1 MKGYPVLY
9 LTTLNLLICIVF
21 LITLVKGFPYLSL
34 TLKMD
39 IYMDK
44 EDENGNEVRHYS
56 QNETIMKL

>member
-1 MKGYPVLY
+1 
-9 LTTLNLLICIVF
+9 
-21 LITLVKGFPYLSL
+21 
-34 TLKMD
+34 MD